1 MDRSSLRELLDR
13 ERIDPRAYGLDGP
26 AGLPV
31 EDREERYFLEETL
44 SGWSV
49 YYWERGLRG
58 AERSFDNEDEACRHL
73 LGLLLGD
80 STTRVR

>member
-1 MDRSSLRELLDR
+1 MADDGSLVSAVFLG
-13 ERIDPRAYGLDGP
+13 PRVYGLDGP

-49 YYWERGLRG
+49 YYWARGLRSG
-58 AERSFDNEDEACRHL
+58 EQSFGSEDEARRHL
-73 LGLLLGD
+73 LDLLLGD
-80 STTRVR
+80 STTRIT